1 MNEIKLSAQKKKL
14 IQRFHISLKKAGM
27 MNQKPA
33 ILESFGVQ
41 STRELTE
48 EELQLAVDGL
58 TGEADKWRKRLI
70 AAIFAWCRSI
80 NYQADMDKVKA
91 IACRASGYD
100 NFNKIPVS
108 RLRDLYY
115 GWIKKNRTRV
125 GVADFKEQV
134 LNHLQACN

>member
-1 MNEIKLSAQKKKL
+1 MTEIKLSAQKKKL
-14 IQRFHISLKKAGM
+14 IQRFHISLKQGGM

-41 STRELTE
+41 SSRELTE

-70 AAIFAWCRSI
+70 AAIFGWCRAI
-80 NYQADMDKVKA
+80 NYQADIDKVKA

-115 GWIKKNRTRV
+115 GWVKKSRTRV
-125 GVADFKEQV
+125 GVAEFKEQV
-134 LNHLQACN
+134 LNHLQSCN